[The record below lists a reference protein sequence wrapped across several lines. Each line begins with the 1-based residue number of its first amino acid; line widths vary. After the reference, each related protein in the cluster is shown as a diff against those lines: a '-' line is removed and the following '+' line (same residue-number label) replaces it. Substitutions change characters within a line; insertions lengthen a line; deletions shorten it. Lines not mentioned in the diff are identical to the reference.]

1 MARSTRTSGK
11 GKKATATTTKQPAAK
26 KAAKNGGGKGAT
38 SKAKTTKSRATNN
51 TKAKGKGT
59 KKALGK
65 HNPNIES
72 DEEIE
77 DEGVPTKKE
86 KTTRATRSRKVCGVV
101 YYFNTITV
109 YYHLD
114 CGVAFISYNLVLWF
128 CVVYCDVLDW
138 LYEVYCDGLWW
149 MIYVTIKC

>member
-11 GKKATATTTKQPAAK
+11 GKKATTTTKQPAAK
-26 KAAKNGGGKGAT
+26 KSVKNGGGKGAP
-38 SKAKTTKSRATNN
+38 SKAGKNTKSRAANN

-101 YYFNTITV
+101 YYFNM
-109 YYHLD
+109 L
-114 CGVAFISYNLVLWF
+114 CYNLLSIELWCVLF
-128 CVVYCDVLDW
+128 ILYNGVL
-138 LYEVYCDGLWW
+138 
-149 MIYVTIKC
+149 

>member
-1 MARSTRTSGK
+1 MRSTRTSGK
-11 GKKATATTTKQPAAK
+11 GKKAATTTKQAAAK
-26 KAAKNGGGKGAT
+26 KSAKNGGGKGAT
-38 SKAKTTKSRATNN
+38 SKAGKNTKRATNN

-77 DEGVPTKKE
+77 DDVPTKKE

-101 YYFNTITV
+101 YYFNHGLYI
-109 YYHLD
+109 LLSLGLW
-114 CGVAFISYNLVLWF
+114 CGVYI
-128 CVVYCDVLDW
+128 
-138 LYEVYCDGLWW
+138 
-149 MIYVTIKC
+149 I

>member
-11 GKKATATTTKQPAAK
+11 GKKAATTTKQPVAK

-38 SKAKTTKSRATNN
+38 SKAKTTKRATNN

-86 KTTRATRSRKVCGVV
+86 KTTRATRSRKVCVV
-101 YYFNTITV
+101 
-109 YYHLD
+109 
-114 CGVAFISYNLVLWF
+114 CGIILIMSLL
-128 CVVYCDVLDW
+128 
-138 LYEVYCDGLWW
+138 
-149 MIYVTIKC
+149 

>member
-11 GKKATATTTKQPAAK
+11 GKKATTTTKQPAAK

-38 SKAKTTKSRATNN
+38 SKAGKNTKSRATNN

-109 YYHLD
+109 YYILLYHLD
-114 CGVAFISYNLVLWF
+114 CGVAFILYNVVL
-128 CVVYCDVLDW
+128 
-138 LYEVYCDGLWW
+138 
-149 MIYVTIKC
+149 

>member
-1 MARSTRTSGK
+1 MVRSTRTSGK
-11 GKKATATTTKQPAAK
+11 GKKAATPTKQPAAK
-26 KAAKNGGGKGAT
+26 KSAKNGGGKGAT
-38 SKAKTTKSRATNN
+38 SKAKTTKRATNN

-86 KTTRATRSRKVCGVV
+86 QTTRATRSRKVCGMV

-109 YYHLD
+109 YYILLYHLD
-114 CGVAFISYNLVLWF
+114 CGVAFILYNLML
-128 CVVYCDVLDW
+128 
-138 LYEVYCDGLWW
+138 
-149 MIYVTIKC
+149 

>member
-1 MARSTRTSGK
+1 MRSTRTSGK
-11 GKKATATTTKQPAAK
+11 GKKAATTTKQPARK
-26 KAAKNGGGKGAT
+26 KAAKNGGGKVAT

-86 KTTRATRSRKVCGVV
+86 QTTRATRSRKVCGMVC
-101 YYFNTITV
+101 FDLFRCTIII
-109 YYHLD
+109 
-114 CGVAFISYNLVLWF
+114 CGVVVFIMLYDGVL
-128 CVVYCDVLDW
+128 
-138 LYEVYCDGLWW
+138 
-149 MIYVTIKC
+149 

>member
-38 SKAKTTKSRATNN
+38 SKAKTKRATNN

-65 HNPNIES
+65 HNPNVES
-72 DEEIE
+72 DEDIE

-86 KTTRATRSRKVCGVV
+86 QTTRATRSRKVCGVV
-101 YYFNTITV
+101 YYFNHGLLYFIITWIV
-109 YYHLD
+109 VWRLYHIIWCYDFVLYIVMYWID
-114 CGVAFISYNLVLWF
+114 CMRYIVM
-128 CVVYCDVLDW
+128 D
-138 LYEVYCDGLWW
+138 CDG
-149 MIYVTIKC
+149 